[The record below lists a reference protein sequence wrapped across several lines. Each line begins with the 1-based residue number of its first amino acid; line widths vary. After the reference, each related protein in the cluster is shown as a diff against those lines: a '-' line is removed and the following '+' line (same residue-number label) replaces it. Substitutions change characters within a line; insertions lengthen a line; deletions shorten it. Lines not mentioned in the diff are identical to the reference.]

1 MEEVICGFKVLDRS
15 SVPEMNG
22 EGVWLKH
29 EKTGMEVYHLCCDD
43 EENLF
48 SFAFKTPPADSTGV
62 AHVIEHSVLCGSKH
76 FPLKDPFLQLANQS
90 VKTFLNAMT
99 FPDKTVYPASS
110 MIEADYF
117 NLMAVYGDAVFFPLL
132 EEWTFAQEAHHL
144 EYDENG
150 KLCIKG
156 VVYNEMK
163 GNYSSFDGIAADHS
177 IRSLLQGTS
186 YAVDSGG
193 DPDFIP
199 DLTYEQFKKF
209 HETYYSPANCRLF
222 LYGNIPLE
230 KQLAFIE
237 ERFLKPFEA
246 DQAKMDEIK
255 KRVSGISVGK
265 LVHFAEPKT
274 LTVTAPAGS
283 EGKGETVLINW
294 MTGSGSDAVESMES
308 AFLSEILLGHDAA
321 PLSRVLVESRL
332 GEDISP
338 CTGLETE
345 LAYTCFTV
353 GLRGMKPGTAG
364 KLEKLVF
371 DTLNKLYK
379 KGIPQEEVEAAVL
392 SMDFSNR
399 EIKRNHGPFSLIL
412 MRRALK
418 GWIHGER
425 PDAMLISSRAFDV
438 VKQKLATEPD
448 YLKKLLKKLLITNTH
463 RTTLIVKP
471 DMQYEAKAME
481 RVEQR
486 LNGIYANLSEDEK
499 KSFESDIKAK
509 KEQLSLIQQKVEDKE
524 TLELIPHLKPSELP
538 PEIDMIKT
546 ESLLCGNVKIFY
558 HTEPT
563 NGIVY
568 LELGFPVDVLE
579 PADYLYLPFMV
590 SAVTSVGFGGE
601 DWCASSART
610 ARIAGGL
617 GASLFTSSA
626 SPALPKSVYED
637 RKKNDPVFERDWMF
651 FRIKMLEEKLPEA
664 LSLLFDCVYTADF
677 SDTTRIRDLLL
688 EYRNDFISSVAPSGN
703 QYAAS
708 RASRTFSR
716 SKAVDEIWNGLTQLY
731 AAVDF
736 AEGDIA
742 EFASKIADVR
752 DRLVAGG
759 AVVNITADEK
769 SAEKTIDLLKPYLEK
784 MPAILTQFPARDED
798 FYTLTE
804 LADTKNE
811 VYTGALQVGFASVAF
826 PASPFGT
833 RDSVAEA
840 VFGHWLTNSL
850 LWEQIRTIGGAYG
863 SFAFPD
869 ALEKVFTETSYR
881 DPDPLKSVAVFED
894 CMKKAAEFVFDEDTV
909 DKAVTGTY
917 SREIQPRSPAN
928 KGFTGFVR
936 QLYGITDEV
945 RREKMQ
951 LLKNITAKD
960 IEKTAKKL
968 LKCYEYN
975 TAVVLSPK
983 LKDFTG
989 KIIELPL

>member
-29 EKTGMEVYHLCCDD
+29 KKTGMEVYHLCCDD

-353 GLRGMKPGTAG
+353 GL
-364 KLEKLVF
+364 
-371 DTLNKLYK
+371 
-379 KGIPQEEVEAAVL
+379 
-392 SMDFSNR
+392 
-399 EIKRNHGPFSLIL
+399 
-412 MRRALK
+412 
-418 GWIHGER
+418 
-425 PDAMLISSRAFDV
+425 
-438 VKQKLATEPD
+438 
-448 YLKKLLKKLLITNTH
+448 
-463 RTTLIVKP
+463 
-471 DMQYEAKAME
+471 
-481 RVEQR
+481 
-486 LNGIYANLSEDEK
+486 
-499 KSFESDIKAK
+499 
-509 KEQLSLIQQKVEDKE
+509 
-524 TLELIPHLKPSELP
+524 
-538 PEIDMIKT
+538 
-546 ESLLCGNVKIFY
+546 
-558 HTEPT
+558 
-563 NGIVY
+563 
-568 LELGFPVDVLE
+568 
-579 PADYLYLPFMV
+579 
-590 SAVTSVGFGGE
+590 
-601 DWCASSART
+601 
-610 ARIAGGL
+610 
-617 GASLFTSSA
+617 
-626 SPALPKSVYED
+626 
-637 RKKNDPVFERDWMF
+637 
-651 FRIKMLEEKLPEA
+651 
-664 LSLLFDCVYTADF
+664 
-677 SDTTRIRDLLL
+677 
-688 EYRNDFISSVAPSGN
+688 
-703 QYAAS
+703 
-708 RASRTFSR
+708 
-716 SKAVDEIWNGLTQLY
+716 
-731 AAVDF
+731 
-736 AEGDIA
+736 
-742 EFASKIADVR
+742 
-752 DRLVAGG
+752 
-759 AVVNITADEK
+759 
-769 SAEKTIDLLKPYLEK
+769 
-784 MPAILTQFPARDED
+784 
-798 FYTLTE
+798 
-804 LADTKNE
+804 
-811 VYTGALQVGFASVAF
+811 
-826 PASPFGT
+826 
-833 RDSVAEA
+833 
-840 VFGHWLTNSL
+840 
-850 LWEQIRTIGGAYG
+850 
-863 SFAFPD
+863 
-869 ALEKVFTETSYR
+869 
-881 DPDPLKSVAVFED
+881 
-894 CMKKAAEFVFDEDTV
+894 
-909 DKAVTGTY
+909 
-917 SREIQPRSPAN
+917 
-928 KGFTGFVR
+928 
-936 QLYGITDEV
+936 
-945 RREKMQ
+945 
-951 LLKNITAKD
+951 
-960 IEKTAKKL
+960 
-968 LKCYEYN
+968 
-975 TAVVLSPK
+975 
-983 LKDFTG
+983 
-989 KIIELPL
+989 